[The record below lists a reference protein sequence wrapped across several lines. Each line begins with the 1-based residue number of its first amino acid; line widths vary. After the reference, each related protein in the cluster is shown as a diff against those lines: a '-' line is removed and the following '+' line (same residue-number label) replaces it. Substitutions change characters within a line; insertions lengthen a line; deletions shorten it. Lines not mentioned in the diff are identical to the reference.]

1 MLSALCCCVVALLL
15 DALMGEPRRAHPLIA
30 FGAYASKIEEALA
43 PSGCGSAPAGL
54 LAVVLAVT
62 PWVGLAM
69 GLLAVL
75 PAWAGWGLSAGG
87 LYFVIALRSLR
98 EHAQAVSLPLL
109 EGDLPRAREQV
120 ARIVSRDT
128 DTLDA
133 EGVARAATESVLENG
148 ADALF
153 ASLFWFLVAGLPGV
167 IAHRLINTLDAMW
180 GYRTPRYLA
189 FGRVAA
195 RLDDLLNWVPARLT
209 ALGYALAGDTAR
221 ALRCWRRQ
229 APHWKSPN
237 AGPVMAAGAGA
248 LGLQLGGMAMYHG
261 EQQHRPLLGEGA
273 APDARAPLAAIRLV
287 QRSLWLWLVATLVLA
302 VWL

>member
-1 MLSALCCCVVALLL
+1 VALLL
-15 DALMGEPRRAHPLIA
+15 DAWLGEPRRAHPLVL
-30 FGAYASKIEEALA
+30 FGAYASRIEEMLN
-43 PSGCGSAPAGL
+43 PSGRGTVPAGL
-54 LAVVLAVT
+54 LAAGLAVA
-62 PWVGLAM
+62 PWVLLAM
-69 GLLAVL
+69 WLLAVL
-75 PAWAGWGLSAGG
+75 PVWAGWVLSVSG
-87 LYFVIALRSLR
+87 LYLAIALRSLR
-98 EHAQAVSLPLL
+98 EHARAVSLPLQA
-109 EGDLPRAREQV
+109 GDLLRAREQV

-128 DTLDA
+128 QALDA

-167 IAHRLINTLDAMW
+167 VAHRLVNTLDAMW

-189 FGRVAA
+189 FGRAAA

-248 LGLQLGGMAMYHG
+248 LGLQLGGVAIYHG
-261 EQQHRPLLGEGA
+261 EQQKRPLLGEGA
-273 APDARAPLAAIRLV
+273 APDAHAPLAAIRLV
-287 QRSLWLWLVATLVLA
+287 QRSLWCWLVATLVLA

>member
-1 MLSALCCCVVALLL
+1 MALLL
-15 DALMGEPRRAHPLIA
+15 DAWLGEPRRAHPLVI
-30 FGAYASKIEEALA
+30 FGAYAMRLEEMLN
-43 PSGCGSAPAGL
+43 PSGRGTVPSGL
-54 LAVVLAVT
+54 LAVGLAVV
-62 PWVGLAM
+62 PWVALAAW
-69 GLLAVL
+69 LLAVL
-75 PAWAGWGLSAGG
+75 PAWAGWAVSAGG
-87 LYFVIALRSLR
+87 LYAAIALRSLR
-98 EHAQAVSLPLL
+98 EHARDVSLPLQA
-109 EGDLPRAREQV
+109 GDLVRAREQV

-128 DTLDA
+128 QALDA

-167 IAHRLINTLDAMW
+167 MAHRLVNTLDAMW

-221 ALRCWRRQ
+221 ALRCWRTQ
-229 APHWKSPN
+229 ARDWKSPN

-248 LGLQLGGMAMYHG
+248 LGLQLGGVAIYHG
-261 EQQHRPLLGEGA
+261 APQLRPPLGEGA

-287 QRSLWLWLVATLVLA
+287 QRSLWCWLATMLMLA